1 MQAPKFHIALLALS
15 LIGLTACKPEAP
27 PTDEPPEPKAIAA
40 TSDATELRDAIKQPI
55 DQAKA
60 VEGVVQE
67 AADKNSAAID
77 AAAQ

>member
-1 MQAPKFHIALLALS
+1 MQAPRFRIALLALL

-27 PTDEPPEPKAIAA
+27 PTNEPPAPQTVAA
-40 TSDATELRDAIKQPI
+40 DHTELRDAIKQPI

>member
-1 MQAPKFHIALLALS
+1 MQAPKVRIALLALS
-15 LIGLTACKPEAP
+15 LIGLSACKPEAP
-27 PTDEPPEPKAIAA
+27 PTDEPPEPKAA

>member
-1 MQAPKFHIALLALS
+1 MQAPRFCIALLTLS

-40 TSDATELRDAIKQPI
+40 TGDATELRDAIKQPI

-60 VEGVVQE
+60 VEGVVQD
-67 AADKNSAAID
+67 AADKNDAAIE
-77 AAAQ
+77 AAQ

>member
-1 MQAPKFHIALLALS
+1 MKTTRFRTALLVLS

-27 PTDEPPEPKAIAA
+27 PTDEPPEPKAITA

-67 AADKNSAAID
+67 AADKNDAAID

>member
-1 MQAPKFHIALLALS
+1 MKAPRSHFALIAVSLL
-15 LIGLTACKPEAP
+15 GLAACKPEAP

-40 TSDATELRDAIKQPI
+40 TGDATELRDAIKQPV

-77 AAAQ
+77 AASQ

>member
-1 MQAPKFHIALLALS
+1 MQVPKVRIALLALS
-15 LIGLTACKPEAP
+15 LIGLSACKPEAP

-40 TSDATELRDAIKQPI
+40 TSDATDLRDAIKQPI

-60 VEGVVQE
+60 VEGVVQD
-67 AADKNSAAID
+67 AADKNNAAID